1 MPTTLLAGGR
11 EPSLLAQA
19 LAGESL
25 TAVFQPVV
33 HMHSGQVVA
42 YEGLIR
48 SALPQLDLTPTDLLD
63 LARTRGCLGQ
73 FELAAARCVAQCF
86 ARAALPGRLLV
97 NLSSRAVMLE
107 GVRGEDVIDALTVP
121 GLDLGRVTVEI
132 SERDVVEDAARLAH
146 ALGYLRARGIRVA
159 LDDFGNGHSN
169 FEMWNEVHPEVVK
182 IDRYL
187 INGLSRSAERLAIVR
202 ALCSVA
208 ETLGADLLGEGVED
222 EADLRM
228 LRELGIPFAQGF
240 LLGRP
245 LADPPRAVTP
255 SVLAALQAEQVPVP
269 PRPRG
274 PVSARPFTAGHMLI
288 EAPTVHPSQ
297 SNDEAAD
304 LFAQHP
310 RLHAVAV
317 VEQGV
322 PVGIVNRRSFT
333 ERMAQPFARELFGR
347 KPCTTFMHPQP
358 LLCDEDMPL
367 QSMAD
372 ILRGE
377 DQRYLSDGFVIT
389 SHGRYLGL
397 GTGEALVRRVTEIRV
412 EAARY
417 ANPLTFLP
425 GNLPVTEHIERLL
438 QAGRPFAAAYFDLDH
453 FKPFN
458 DQYGYFRGD
467 EMIRLLASVLTGDL
481 RHETD
486 FIGHIGGDDFM
497 VVFQEDDW
505 RERCEAMRQRFN
517 GMAATLFDDADRAA
531 GGIHAE
537 DRHGHRRFFPI
548 TTVAVGIA
556 SFTEPFP
563 RDAEAVATLAAAA
576 KRIAKNSGTGLH
588 VTACEASG
596 HETV

>member
-245 LADPPRAVTP
+245 LADPARAVTP